1 MSDDIED
8 IVAMARAAYRDDRL
22 ADGALYGKLAAEIER
37 LRAHIV
43 GLEKLLSEEGLAAH
57 DDAEDIKRLRAR
69 VEVLKQHLR
78 DAVSVA
84 DMAMS
89 DANGC
94 DCRAEKKWDREAELR
109 VFRDALKEAQP

>member
-1 MSDDIED
+1 MSDDLVSRLRSPEE
-8 IVAMARAAYRDDRL
+8 IVFPAGTESAVCGWTIRTLEPFSMWSSSSDKLEAAD
-22 ADGALYGKLAAEIER
+22 EIER
-37 LRAHIV
+37 LRARV
-43 GLEKLLSEEGLAAH
+43 AVLE
-57 DDAEDIKRLRAR
+57 
-69 VEVLKQHLR
+69 QHLR

-109 VFRDALKEAQP
+109 VFRDALEAQPCA

>member
-1 MSDDIED
+1 MNDGIED

-22 ADGALYGKLAAEIER
+22 ADGALYGKLADENE
-37 LRAHIV
+37 
-43 GLEKLLSEEGLAAH
+43 
-57 DDAEDIKRLRAR
+57 RLRAR
-69 VEVLKQHLR
+69 VAVLEQHLR

-94 DCRAEKKWDREAELR
+94 DCRTEKKWDREAELK
-109 VFRDALKEAQP
+109 VFRAALKEAQP